1 MWHWA
6 WLDSARQSQTGPH
19 VERIPRQRLPSC
31 KFPAEEFARTRLLL
45 LFGNQHLFR
54 EPLNNDFSHILMR
67 LKRHRLNVTFIEAPS
82 IGAKFSSLTKP
93 FTPRWDSPRN
103 LNKDFLLS
111 SQKPWRRKNHWEQVS
126 FKAITFKIA
135 PNQGQSQEYYLKLGS
150 GREFTAGELESDLHA
165 AVPDV
170 VVVLHHRGNHGNG
183 DGGEDHGG
191 DFA

>member
-6 WLDSARQSQTGPH
+6 WLDFALQSQTGPH
-19 VERIPRQRLPSC
+19 VERNPRQRLPSC
-31 KFPAEEFARTRLLL
+31 KFPAEEFSRTLLLL

-67 LKRHRLNVTFIEAPS
+67 LKRHCLNVTFIEAPS

-111 SQKPWRRKNHWEQVS
+111 SQKPWKRKKTLRAGIISNIKPS
-126 FKAITFKIA
+126 R
-135 PNQGQSQEYYLKLGS
+135 LKLFS
-150 GREFTAGELESDLHA
+150 IRVKVKNSTWSSAAGGNLQQESSR
-165 AVPDV
+165 VTSMQPCQM
-170 VVVLHHRGNHGNG
+170 
-183 DGGEDHGG
+183 
-191 DFA
+191 